1 MIKEITQACITTLI
15 NGYERQINNEH
26 IQLYRRMALKDVV
39 GDLGDFLDY
48 VADLKEDVQPT
59 NIEAERSYYD
69 QIETKDYQITM
80 LKNENLK
87 LTKTLEQSETDL
99 LTMEEASRKNFRD
112 YQSSYQVIE
121 DCNSELKIT
130 NKEWQNTCDTLKDK
144 LAKLRGPQW
153 TDR

>member
-99 LTMEEASRKNFRD
+99 LTMEETNRKNFRS
-112 YQSSYQVIE
+112 YQSSFQE
-121 DCNSELKIT
+121 AEKCNAELKTT
-130 NKEWQNTCDTLKDK
+130 NVMWQNSCSILKSK
-144 LAKLRGPQW
+144 LDAIQGPQW
-153 TDR
+153 KE